1 MKRCTLSL
9 DVLNDKSP
17 WLADGFGLGNESGF
31 SKKLQGML
39 AEIIENELSPLQ
51 RSVIRKFYYEGKS
64 VTQIAEERGVNKSS
78 VSRCLQLARHKIGIA
93 LKYGAFHLWNN
104 D

>member
-1 MKRCTLSL
+1 MKRSTLSL

-39 AEIIENELSPLQ
+39 GEVIKNELSPLQ
-51 RSVIRKFYYEGKS
+51 QSLIYAYYYEGKT
-64 VTQIAEERGVNKSS
+64 VTAIAEERGVNKSS
-78 VSRCLQLARHKIGIA
+78 VSRCLKLARHKIGIA
-93 LKYGAFHLWNN
+93 LKYGAFHLWES
-104 D
+104 

>member
-1 MKRCTLSL
+1 MKRSTLSL

-17 WLADGFGLGNESGF
+17 WIAEGFGLGNETNF

-39 AEIIENELSPLQ
+39 GDVIKNELTPLQ
-51 RSVIRKFYYEGKS
+51 QSVIYDYYYEGKT
-64 VTQIAEERGVNKSS
+64 VTDIAKDRGVNKSS
-78 VSRCLQLARHKIGIA
+78 VSRCLKLARHRIGIA
-93 LKYGAFHLWNN
+93 LKYGAFHLWE